1 MVLWFRVVRET
12 FGKKP
17 DFSGAWITRVKV
29 RDWASFA
36 FFILP
41 FFIYLNMLLWF
52 LDFTM
57 VNKLCCILLL

>member
-1 MVLWFRVVRET
+1 MVLWSRVVRET

-41 FFIYLNMLLWF
+41 FFYLFKHAFMIFRFYNG
-52 LDFTM
+52 
-57 VNKLCCILLL
+57 K